1 MPRIILTAQ
10 VENSAQWEDKFR
22 THGALLSSMG
32 TSVTHFA
39 TNGDN
44 EVVLYAE
51 PQDLDRWFAVLK
63 SPDTAAAMAMDG
75 VKKETVKVFVL
86 DKEFRY

>member
-1 MPRIILTAQ
+1 MPRIVLTAQ
-10 VENSAQWEDKFR
+10 VENAAQWEAKFR
-22 THGALLSSMG
+22 THGALLGSMG

-39 TNGDN
+39 TTDN

-51 PQDLDRWFAVLK
+51 PEDLDRWFAVLK
-63 SPDTAAAMAMDG
+63 SQDTAAAMAMDG
-75 VKKETVKVFVL
+75 VKKETVRVFVL